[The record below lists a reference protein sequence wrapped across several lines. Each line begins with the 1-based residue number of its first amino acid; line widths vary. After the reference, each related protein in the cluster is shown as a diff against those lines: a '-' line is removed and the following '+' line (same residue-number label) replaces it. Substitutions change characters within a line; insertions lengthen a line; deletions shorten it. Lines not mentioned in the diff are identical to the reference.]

1 MGIAEEFDGM
11 TCQEQV
17 RLVLDMLT
25 DAAKEDD
32 MDKVRAALNTAGAN
46 RQQGQR
52 PRRGRVARP
61 ARAGR
66 LDPRKRG
73 TRRRVIFPSKPS

>member
-1 MGIAEEFDGM
+1 MTDSEEFEEAMGIAEEFDGM

-32 MDKVRAALNTAGAN
+32 MDKVRAALIPLALIAN
-46 RQQGQR
+46 R
-52 PRRGRVARP
+52 V
-61 ARAGR
+61 RALEGNE
-66 LDPRKRG
+66 
-73 TRRRVIFPSKPS
+73 

>member
-1 MGIAEEFDGM
+1 MGIAEEFDRM

-32 MDKVRAALNTAGAN
+32 MDKVRAALIPLALIAN
-46 RQQGQR
+46 RVKVLEG
-52 PRRGRVARP
+52 
-61 ARAGR
+61 
-66 LDPRKRG
+66 DE
-73 TRRRVIFPSKPS
+73 

>member
-1 MGIAEEFDGM
+1 MTDNEEFEEAMGIAEEFDRM

-32 MDKVRAALNTAGAN
+32 MDKVRATLIPLTPIAN
-46 RQQGQR
+46 RVKVLEG
-52 PRRGRVARP
+52 
-61 ARAGR
+61 
-66 LDPRKRG
+66 DE
-73 TRRRVIFPSKPS
+73 